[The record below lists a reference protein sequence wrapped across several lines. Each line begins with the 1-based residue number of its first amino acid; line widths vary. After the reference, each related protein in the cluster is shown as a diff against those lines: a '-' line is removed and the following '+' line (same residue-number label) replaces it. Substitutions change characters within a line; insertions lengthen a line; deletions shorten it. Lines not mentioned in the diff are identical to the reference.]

1 MYSSGMASTGRVDV
15 SGFAFAELTQLVAAA
30 AEIRSAK
37 MNAAASFF
45 VASTS

>member
-1 MYSSGMASTGRVDV
+1 VLTDV
-15 SGFAFAELTQLVAAA
+15 ALGQQPAELTQLVAAT

-37 MNAAASFF
+37 MNAAANFF